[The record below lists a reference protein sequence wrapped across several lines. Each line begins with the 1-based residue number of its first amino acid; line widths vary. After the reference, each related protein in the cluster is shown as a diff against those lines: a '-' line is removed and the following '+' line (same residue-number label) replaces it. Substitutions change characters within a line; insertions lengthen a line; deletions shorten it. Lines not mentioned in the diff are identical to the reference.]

1 MRGKYSKS
9 LGGMKPSRVPTD
21 QELSESLNSACRWL
35 RSLMDDE
42 GSIQDSGHA
51 SLYYKVPGSL
61 AVNGAFDRACSC
73 LDWVASRFL
82 GNRGQLAIPPEQEA
96 SRLTNVYDRGWLV
109 WGAGICGRYDIAFP
123 LAEEILEYQDRESGG
138 FLDRAADLR
147 EGEGVQHAMTAGFA
161 GLGLLSTR
169 HVAAARRAGD
179 FLINLLKLQPRPQE
193 GLFLAAN
200 HRADGTQELLLERT
214 SRDFVDRDGF
224 KQRPARLGPVQVLL
238 VRLYRLTRKNRYLD
252 AARTYTD
259 AVLTGRD
266 GIYDCVESHK
276 FLWGLAELYQVSP
289 EDRYRRA
296 ARRIAAYLIRSQQ
309 PDGQWWGD
317 AVGGG
322 QPGQSLD
329 LRLNTTCNA
338 LVGLAVYRSWTGR

>member
-1 MRGKYSKS
+1 MERSRFPDERRFAERLKS
-9 LGGMKPSRVPTD
+9 G
-21 QELSESLNSACRWL
+21 CRWL
-35 RSLMDDE
+35 RSLMDE
-42 GSIQDSGHA
+42 RGSVQGPDHA

-61 AVNGAFDRACSC
+61 AVNGAFDAASSN
-73 LDWVASRFL
+73 LDWFASRFL

-96 SRLTNVYDRGWLV
+96 SRFTNTYDRGWLV

-123 LAEEILEYQDRESGG
+123 LAEDILAYQHAESGG
-138 FLDRAADLR
+138 FVDRAADLST
-147 EGEGVQHAMTAGFA
+147 GTGIQHAMTAGFA

-169 HVAAARRAGD
+169 HVSAARRAGD
-179 FLINLLKLQPRPQE
+179 FLIDLLKLQPHPE
-193 GLFLAAN
+193 DGLYLAAN
-200 HRADGTQELLLERT
+200 RRADGTLELLLERT
-214 SRDFVDRDGF
+214 SRDFVDRDGL

-238 VRLYRLTRKNRYLD
+238 VRLYRLTRENRYLD

-276 FLWGLAELYQVSP
+276 FLWGLTELHQVSP
-289 EDRYRRA
+289 RDRYRRA
-296 ARRIAAYLIRSQQ
+296 ARRIAAYLIGIQQ

-322 QPGQSLD
+322 KPGQSLD
-329 LRLNTTCNA
+329 LRINTTCNA
-338 LVGLAVYRSWTGR
+338 LVGLAAYRSWTGR

>member
-1 MRGKYSKS
+1 
-9 LGGMKPSRVPTD
+9 MKKSRVPTD
-21 QELSESLNSACRWL
+21 WELSECLTSAIRWL
-35 RSLMDDE
+35 GSLTDE
-42 GSIQDSGHA
+42 RGSIRGSDEA
-51 SLYYKVPGSL
+51 SLYYKVPGGL
-61 AVNGAFDRACSC
+61 AVNGAFGAAFSC
-73 LDWVASRFL
+73 LDWFASRFL
-82 GNRGQLAIPPEQEA
+82 GDHGQLAIPPEQEA
-96 SRLTNVYDRGWLV
+96 SRFTNTYDRGWLV

-123 LAEEILEYQDRESGG
+123 LAEDILAYQDRESGG
-138 FLDRAADLR
+138 FLDRAADLH
-147 EGEGVQHAMTAGFA
+147 EGAGIQHAMTAGFA

-179 FLINLLKLQPRPQE
+179 FLIDLLNLQPHPAE
-193 GLFLAAN
+193 GLYLAAN
-200 HRADGTQELLLERT
+200 RRADGTRELLLERT
-214 SRDFVDRDGF
+214 SRDYLDRDGL

-238 VRLYRLTRKNRYLD
+238 VRLFRLTRKQRYLE
-252 AARTYTD
+252 AARKYTD

-276 FLWGLAELYQVSP
+276 FLWGLTELHQVSP

-296 ARRIAAYLIRSQQ
+296 ARRIAACLIRRQQ

-322 QPGQSLD
+322 KPDQSLD

-338 LVGLAVYRSWTGR
+338 LVGLGAYQSWAGR

>member
-1 MRGKYSKS
+1 
-9 LGGMKPSRVPTD
+9 MKPSPVLTD
-21 QELSESLNSACRWL
+21 QELSESLESACRWL
-35 RSLMDDE
+35 RSLMDDQ
-42 GSIQDSGHA
+42 GRIHDSGHA

-61 AVNGAFDRACSC
+61 AVNGAFDAALFC
-73 LDWVASRFL
+73 LDWFASHFL
-82 GNRGQLAIPPEQEA
+82 GKRGQLAIPPEQEA
-96 SRLTNVYDRGWLV
+96 SRFTNTYDRGWLV

-123 LAEEILEYQDRESGG
+123 LAEDILAYQDAESGG
-138 FLDRAADLR
+138 FVDRAADLSA
-147 EGEGVQHAMTAGFA
+147 GTGVQHAMTAGFA

-179 FLINLLKLQPRPQE
+179 FLIDLLKLQPHPEE
-193 GLFLAAN
+193 GLYLAAN
-200 HRADGTQELLLERT
+200 RCIDGTLALVPERT
-214 SRDFVDRDGF
+214 SRDFVDRDGL
-224 KQRPARLGPVQVLL
+224 KQRPARLGPVQALL
-238 VRLYRLTRKNRYLD
+238 VRLYRLTRENRYLD

-276 FLWGLAELYQVSP
+276 FLWGLTELFGVSP

-322 QPGQSLD
+322 KPGQSLD

-338 LVGLAVYRSWTGR
+338 LVGLAAYRSWTGR

>member
-1 MRGKYSKS
+1 
-9 LGGMKPSRVPTD
+9 MKPSRVPTD

-35 RSLMDDE
+35 RSLLDDRP
-42 GSIQDSGHA
+42 GGIRRSDQA

-61 AVNGAFDRACSC
+61 AVNGAFDRAFSC
-73 LDWVASRFL
+73 LDWFASRFL

-96 SRLTNVYDRGWLV
+96 SRFTNTYDRGWMV

-123 LAEEILEYQDRESGG
+123 LAEDILAYQDRESGG

-179 FLINLLKLQPRPQE
+179 FLIDLLKLQPHPAE
-193 GLFLAAN
+193 GIYLAAN
-200 HRADGTQELLLERT
+200 RREDGTRELLLERT
-214 SRDFVDRDGF
+214 SRDYVDRGGL

-238 VRLYRLTRKNRYLD
+238 VRLYRLTRKTRYLD

-276 FLWGLAELYQVSP
+276 FLWGLTELHQVSP

-296 ARRIAAYLIRSQQ
+296 ARRIAAYLIRSQK

-322 QPGQSLD
+322 KPGQSLD

-338 LVGLAVYRSWTGR
+338 LVGLAAYRSWTGR